1 MDWMEYGMVWKGVSR
16 MHSTGCIWVLTRIS
30 SGWID
35 GIVSQGHKDKYLA
48 LLRDASLNFCPHL
61 GPCLQYS
68 TTLADPELSLIFQLR
83 RSSVGPLALL
93 VCALLRNVLWDGTP
107 NRQAFSSH
115 FNYWDSIK
123 QCKSWKCTGKLQ
135 LSLSPFYTC
144 WHSLKRHH
152 YVVVRSINLTS
163 TCVFFFNLFLFLTML
178 DLHCCAQVFPSC
190 SKWGWLYLWYVGCSV
205 QWLLLFL
212 STGSRAPGPQ

>member
-16 MHSTGCIWVLTRIS
+16 MHSTGCTWVLTRIS

-35 GIVSQGHKDKYLA
+35 GIVSQGHKDKDLA
-48 LLRDASLNFCPHL
+48 LLRDTSLNFCPHL

-93 VCALLRNVLWDGTP
+93 VCALLRNVLWDDTP

-115 FNYWDSIK
+115 FNYWDAIK
-123 QCKSWKCTGKLQ
+123 HCKSWKCTGKLQ

-152 YVVVRSINLTS
+152 YVVVRSTNLTS
-163 TCVFFFNLFLFLTML
+163 TCVVFFFF
-178 DLHCCAQVFPSC
+178 
-190 SKWGWLYLWYVGCSV
+190 
-205 QWLLLFL
+205 
-212 STGSRAPGPQ
+212 